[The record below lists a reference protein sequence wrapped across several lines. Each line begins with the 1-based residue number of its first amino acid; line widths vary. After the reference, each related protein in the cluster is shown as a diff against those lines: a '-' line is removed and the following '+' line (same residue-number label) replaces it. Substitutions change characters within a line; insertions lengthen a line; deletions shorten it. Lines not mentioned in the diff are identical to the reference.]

1 MRCVRDQR
9 RKRAG
14 LKGTFQPGF
23 GLAGHP
29 PRRIDRVG
37 AILSPR
43 THPTQCTLP
52 GLPRRLP
59 AHTREAP
66 RASVGRPR
74 ITHHAAYPNSQSC
87 HLPDSSGSMSKRS
100 IERPTHPATG
110 NTTQTEAIGPGDTGP
125 TRTAN
130 HPHLQR
136 IAHTH
141 PMFRMT
147 PALLTFQRRR
157 ILKNEQ
163 KCSTHWFGSDMT
175 QTPIRILSDP
185 VPSRV
190 APLGHNSAI
199 EMQLLH
205 QPRFKSIYDCF
216 TRVIKNTRAM
226 LINTISGER
235 VFILD

>member
-1 MRCVRDQR
+1 
-9 RKRAG
+9 
-14 LKGTFQPGF
+14 
-23 GLAGHP
+23 
-29 PRRIDRVG
+29 
-37 AILSPR
+37 
-43 THPTQCTLP
+43 
-52 GLPRRLP
+52 
-59 AHTREAP
+59 
-66 RASVGRPR
+66 
-74 ITHHAAYPNSQSC
+74 
-87 HLPDSSGSMSKRS
+87 MSKRS

-125 TRTAN
+125 MRTAN

-185 VPSRV
+185 VPNRV

-205 QPRFKSIYDCF
+205 QPRFQPNHACF
-216 TRVIKNTRAM
+216 LYVIKNTSAMRNSAMIGEHVFITDENRFINLTSHQNHSRAM
-226 LINTISGER
+226 TSESGTRQHPRLRKRRARRASQHR
-235 VFILD
+235 VSPRRP